1 MAAAAAIAAAAVK
14 QPTVATLH
22 AAAAK
27 LAVAKYAAA
36 EQSEAMAR
44 LEAAAQSAAAR
55 RSAPAQQFTQAEHVP
70 ARDMPQRRTRV
81 HRVQP
86 HLMQQPL
93 TPASRMRQLR
103 AAVVVVAVDVR
114 VARTIRNNLRDCKT
128 AVLELNRSYR
138 VPLKLVKGRR
148 LLAVASTSARRIQE
162 PSTPGLL

>member
-70 ARDMPQRRTRV
+70 ARDMPQRRTPV
-81 HRVQP
+81 HPVQP
-86 HLMQQPL
+86 RLMQQPL
-93 TPASRMRQLR
+93 TPASRVRQLR
-103 AAVVVVAVDVR
+103 AAAAVAVDVR